1 MRVSEDHMPTTIHS
15 PVCLASIMKKST
27 PLLHMAKVQLIAVEY
42 ICTGLIQL
50 TVTIY
55 PPESGLTLNTGAR
68 VI

>member
-1 MRVSEDHMPTTIHS
+1 MSTTILS
-15 PVCLASIMKKST
+15 PVCLAPNMEKST
-27 PLLHMAKVQLIAVEY
+27 QMLRMAKVQLIAVEY